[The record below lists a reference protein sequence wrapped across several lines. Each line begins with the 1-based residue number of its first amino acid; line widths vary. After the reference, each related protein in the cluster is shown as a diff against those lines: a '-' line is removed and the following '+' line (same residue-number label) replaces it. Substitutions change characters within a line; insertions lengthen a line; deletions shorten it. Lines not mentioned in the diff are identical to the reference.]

1 MSKDEKLEYIKD
13 VLEHLLSGEDG
24 FEEFIDDLGDT
35 KEHLTTMLE
44 VVKSEEIQEPIIDE
58 DSVHGI

>member
-13 VLEHLLSGEDG
+13 VLECLLSGEDG

-35 KEHLTTMLE
+35 KEHLKVMLE
-44 VVKSEEIQEPIIDE
+44 VVKSKE
-58 DSVHGI
+58 VA

>member
-13 VLEHLLSGEDG
+13 VLESLLSGKDG

-35 KEHLTTMLE
+35 KEHLKVMLE
-44 VVKSEEIQEPIIDE
+44 VVKSKE
-58 DSVHGI
+58 VA

>member
-35 KEHLTTMLE
+35 KERLKTMLE
-44 VVKSEEIQEPIIDE
+44 IIKSEE
-58 DSVHGI
+58 VA

>member
-13 VLEHLLSGEDG
+13 VLESLLSGEDG

-35 KEHLTTMLE
+35 KERLKTMLE
-44 VVKSEEIQEPIIDE
+44 IIKSEE
-58 DSVHGI
+58 VV

>member
-44 VVKSEEIQEPIIDE
+44 VFKSEEIQEPIIDE

>member
-13 VLEHLLSGEDG
+13 VLEQLLSGEDG

-35 KEHLTTMLE
+35 KEHLKVMLE
-44 VVKSEEIQEPIIDE
+44 VVKSEE
-58 DSVHGI
+58 VA